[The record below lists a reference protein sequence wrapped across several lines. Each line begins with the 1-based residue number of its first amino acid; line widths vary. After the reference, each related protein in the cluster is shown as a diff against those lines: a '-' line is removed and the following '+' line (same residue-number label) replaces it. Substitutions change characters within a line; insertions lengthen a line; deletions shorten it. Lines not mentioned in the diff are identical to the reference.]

1 MGAMPKFFLSPTAL
15 NHRRSKSSL
24 EKLISRCTRRTLLL
38 HICLEPVD
46 FVVQQLHAQTKL
58 FYGEQR
64 EILPNIVHDFLLR
77 FVVLVD
83 RRHFNLPDLLSFR
96 AWAVRNDDTKNLA
109 MTAPVVTSPA
119 PA

>member
-24 EKLISRCTRRTLLL
+24 EKLISGCTRRTLLL
-38 HICLEPVD
+38 HIYLEPVD

-83 RRHFNLPDLLSFR
+83 RRHFKSPR
-96 AWAVRNDDTKNLA
+96 
-109 MTAPVVTSPA
+109 PVVIPGTGRPE
-119 PA
+119 

>member
-1 MGAMPKFFLSPTAL
+1 MGAMPKYFLSPTAL
-15 NHRRSKSSL
+15 KHRRSRSSL
-24 EKLISRCTRRTLLL
+24 EKLISGGTRRALLL

-46 FVVQQLHAQTKL
+46 FVVQQLHAQTQL

-83 RRHFNLPDLLSFR
+83 RRHFNLPDLLSFWGVGR
-96 AWAVRNDDTKNLA
+96 
-109 MTAPVVTSPA
+109 PE
-119 PA
+119 